1 LTTAA
6 SADISNRSAPA
17 AGIPDLQEL
26 LLSSSAQS
34 SAAPKSFVALQHSG
48 YRAYLSF
55 NVLAMMADSIEH
67 VITYWIAF
75 QKFHSPALG
84 GFAVLSHWLPF
95 LLFATSTGALADR
108 VDPRRLVQIGMGLFM
123 FCSLAWAVL
132 FLTGRL
138 EMWQAALLLLVHGCA
153 GVFWAP
159 PSQVLIHDIVG
170 GARLPSAI
178 RMMATARYLG
188 LLAGPAVGGALLLL
202 LGPTPGL
209 ILNACFYV
217 PLIAWLW
224 KAPYGP
230 RFRSGETQSRGPAV
244 RGFADIL
251 DTARAVAGHPVIF
264 PMILLSGSTALIVAN
279 AYQAQMPEFGRD
291 LGHGDAGLFY
301 SALLAADAAG
311 ALTGG
316 ILLELRGLNPD
327 PKTAFVFAMLWCCA
341 IGSFALS
348 GYYPLALAL
357 LFAAGFLELS
367 FNSMAQSL
375 VQMHA
380 PPGIRGRVIGLYNM
394 AALGLRAFS
403 GITVGLAGSLIGIHG
418 SLSISAAVLLVLLF
432 AVFARVA
439 PRMRT
444 VPGE

>member
-1 LTTAA
+1 MN
-6 SADISNRSAPA
+6 SPV
-17 AGIPDLQEL
+17 
-26 LLSSSAQS
+26 QS
-34 SAAPKSFVALQHSG
+34 SAPPRSFVALQHPG
-48 YRAYLSF
+48 YRLYLAF

-108 VDPRRLVQIGMGLFM
+108 VDPRRLVQIGMGIFM
-123 FCSLAWAVL
+123 FCSLAWSVL

-138 EMWQAALLLLVHGCA
+138 EMWHAALLLLMHGCA
-153 GVFWAP
+153 GVFWGP

-170 GARLPSAI
+170 GARLPSAV

-209 ILNACFYV
+209 MLNVCFYL
-217 PLIAWLW
+217 PLLLWLW

-230 RFRSGETQSRGPAV
+230 RFRTGDAVARGPAV
-244 RGFADIL
+244 RGFADII
-251 DTARAVAGHPVIF
+251 DTARTVAGLPIIQSMV
-264 PMILLSGSTALIVAN
+264 LLSGATALIVSN

-291 LGHGDAGLFY
+291 LGHGDAGMFY

-316 ILLELRGLNPD
+316 ILLEVRGLNPD
-327 PKTAFVFAMLWCCA
+327 PRTAFMFAMLWCCA
-341 IGSFALS
+341 IAGFALS
-348 GYYPLALAL
+348 GYYPIALVL

-367 FNSMAQSL
+367 YNSMAQSL

-380 PPGIRGRVIGLYNM
+380 PAAIRGRVIGLYNM
-394 AALGLRAFS
+394 AALGLRFFS
-403 GITVGLAGSLIGIHG
+403 GITVGLVGSVIGIHG
-418 SLSISAAVLLVLLF
+418 SLSLSAMALLLLLIVLFVRVSPRLVP
-432 AVFARVA
+432 A
-439 PRMRT
+439 
-444 VPGE
+444 PGE

>member
-1 LTTAA
+1 MTTAA
-6 SADISNRSAPA
+6 SADMHKAKPV
-17 AGIPDLQEL
+17 AGITVLQDFQ
-26 LLSSSAQS
+26 LSSSAQS
-34 SAAPKSFVALQHSG
+34 PAPPRSFVALQNPA
-48 YRAYLSF
+48 YRAYLAF

-95 LLFATSTGALADR
+95 LLFATSMGGLADR
-108 VDPRRLVQIGMGLFM
+108 LDPRRLVQIGMGLFM
-123 FCSLAWAVL
+123 FCSLAWSVL

-138 EMWQAALLLLVHGCA
+138 EMWHAALLLTIHGTA

-170 GARLPSAI
+170 GTRLSSAI
-178 RMMATARYLG
+178 RMMATSRYLG
-188 LLAGPAVGGALLLL
+188 LLAGPAVGGGLLLL

-209 ILNACFYV
+209 MLNAIFYL
-217 PLIAWLW
+217 PLIVWLW

-230 RFRSGETQSRGPAV
+230 RFRKGEPSRAPAV

-251 DTARAVAGHPVIF
+251 DTARAVSGHPIIF
-264 PMILLSGSTALIVAN
+264 PMILLSGTAALIVAN

-291 LGHGDAGLFY
+291 LGHGDAGMFY

-316 ILLELRGLNPD
+316 ILLEIRGLNPD
-327 PKTAFVFAMLWCCA
+327 ARTAFIFAMLWCCA
-341 IGSFALS
+341 ICAFALS
-348 GYYPLALAL
+348 GYYPVALAL

-375 VQMHA
+375 VQIHA

-418 SLSISAAVLLVLLF
+418 SLSISAAVLLLLLIGLF
-432 AVFARVA
+432 SRVA

-444 VPGE
+444 APGE

>member
-1 LTTAA
+1 MSST
-6 SADISNRSAPA
+6 SQSPA
-17 AGIPDLQEL
+17 AR
-26 LLSSSAQS
+26 
-34 SAAPKSFVALQHSG
+34 PKSFVALQNPG

-95 LLFATSTGALADR
+95 LLFATSMGGLADR
-108 VDPRRLVQIGMGLFM
+108 IDPRRLVQIGMGLFM
-123 FCSLAWAVL
+123 FCSLAWALL
-132 FLTGRL
+132 FLSGRL
-138 EMWQAALLLLVHGCA
+138 EMWHAAVLLLIHGSA
-153 GVFWAP
+153 GVFWNP
-159 PSQVLIHDIVG
+159 PSQVLIHDIAG

-188 LLAGPAVGGALLLL
+188 LLAGPAVGGVLLLL
-202 LGPTPGL
+202 LGPVAGL
-209 ILNACFYV
+209 MVNVCFYL
-217 PLIAWLW
+217 PLLLWLW

-230 RFRSGETQSRGPAV
+230 RFRTAEAQPRPAAV
-244 RGFADIL
+244 RGLGDIL

-264 PMILLSGSTALIVAN
+264 PMVLLSGATALIISN

-291 LGHGDAGLFY
+291 LGHGDAGMFY
-301 SALLAADAAG
+301 SALLGADAAG

-316 ILLELRGLNPD
+316 ILLEIRGLNPD
-327 PKTAFVFAMLWCCA
+327 PRTAFVFAMLWCVA
-341 IGSFALS
+341 IGAFALS
-348 GYYPLALAL
+348 GFYPVALVL

-375 VQMHA
+375 VQIHA

-394 AALGLRAFS
+394 SALGLRAFS
-403 GITVGLAGSLIGIHG
+403 GITVGLMGSVIGIHR
-418 SLSISAAVLLVLLF
+418 SLSISAAVLLMLLLVL
-432 AVFARVA
+432 FARVS
-439 PRMRT
+439 PRLRT